1 MEQKNCSKFFCPE
14 KRETSKKAIQSN
26 GIAAKTAKVNFQQ
39 NKVNPQYSDMEIN
52 DHENRI
58 FLKANTYYKDLASE
72 IYPN

>member
-1 MEQKNCSKFFCPE
+1 MKI
-14 KRETSKKAIQSN
+14 KRLKKAIQSN